1 MNFALQDHDIILLS
15 DNDTLTPTVFLEQV
29 GLLKYF
35 TKIFARKMEIQENG
49 QLSFEEM
56 PETDCPLGGYYL
68 CKGQVLMD
76 YIKDKN
82 YQKVSYFG
90 DGVNDFCP
98 ATKLRKNDHVFP
110 RKEFACDLKIQK
122 NQNAVQAKVQAW
134 ENGIDLL
141 SHLKNKV

>member
-1 MNFALQDHDIILLS
+1 
-15 DNDTLTPTVFLEQV
+15 
-29 GLLKYF
+29 
-35 TKIFARKMEIQENG
+35 
-49 QLSFEEM
+49 M
-56 PETDCPLGGYYL
+56 PRTDCPLGGYYL

-90 DGVNDFCP
+90 DGFNDFCP

-110 RKEFACDLKIQK
+110 RKEFACDRKIQENK
-122 NQNAVQAKVQAW
+122 NAVQAKVQSW

-141 SHLKNKV
+141 VHLKNKAWAMKSLQKHIIFCTWFWFLITNKDYQYLLT